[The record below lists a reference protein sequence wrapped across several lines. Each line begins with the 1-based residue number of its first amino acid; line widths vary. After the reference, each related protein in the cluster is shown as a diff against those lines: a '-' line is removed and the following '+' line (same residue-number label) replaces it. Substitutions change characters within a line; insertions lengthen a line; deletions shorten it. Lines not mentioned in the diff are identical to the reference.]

1 MRPGNRRKAGT
12 VTGDPPVR
20 RRLVGGALRRYREN
34 VGYAL
39 EDAARTL
46 ECDRSKISRIETGQ
60 RGIRPKEL
68 RELLAEYG
76 VPASEQLALVSIA
89 GRGGQHSWWHP
100 YADTLSDAYLD
111 YVILE
116 SATSEIMTYEAQLIP
131 DLLQADDYARAIV
144 AAEPGYVTGQQRED
158 ALAAKAARRQA
169 VLSGSR
175 RLSVVLGEGALHQ
188 VVGGTDVLA
197 AQISYLARLS
207 DEAPA
212 VTLQVLPFSA
222 GATPARA
229 ADPWP
234 SCGFPTRRAW
244 ASCTWRRCP
253 VASTWRARMTSP
265 ATSAPS
271 PYSARLP
278 SVPVTAHACCGVS
291 RPSVSGPG
299 ASSDLRPG
307 WRSCWVTAASLSMR
321 SWMSWR
327 GFCVRSD
334 RAWWL
339 SPSPPTAPGTVT
351 SSGPDRLA
359 SCTLS
364 PRFMRGVSWDSE
376 LAGKRPTGG

>member
-39 EDAARTL
+39 EDAARVL

-111 YVILE
+111 YVIME
-116 SATSEIMTYEAQLIP
+116 SAASEIMTYEAQLIP
-131 DLLQADDYARAIV
+131 DLLQTDDYARAIV

-158 ALAAKAARRQA
+158 AMAAKAARRQA

-175 RLSVVLGEGALHQ
+175 RLSVVLGEGALRQ

-222 GATPARA
+222 GAHAGAGSGSLAILRFPDAPSLGVVYLEALSGGVYLESQDDVARYIRAFALLRA
-229 ADPWP
+229 A
-234 SCGFPTRRAW
+234 AL
-244 ASCTWRRCP
+244 
-253 VASTWRARMTSP
+253 SP
-265 ATSAPS
+265 RD
-271 PYSARLP
+271 SARLLRGL
-278 SVPVTAHACCGVS
+278 TA
-291 RPSVSGPG
+291 
-299 ASSDLRPG
+299 
-307 WRSCWVTAASLSMR
+307 
-321 SWMSWR
+321 
-327 GFCVRSD
+327 
-334 RAWWL
+334 
-339 SPSPPTAPGTVT
+339 
-351 SSGPDRLA
+351 
-359 SCTLS
+359 
-364 PRFMRGVSWDSE
+364 
-376 LAGKRPTGG
+376 